1 MADSAPAGA
10 GGAGSAAAAAAAAAS
25 NYKKLKEDFVSNL
38 SGGSAE
44 EVFLVTAVAPVAI
57 LVWSVLQRRHY
68 YFRPYSLLAFVV
80 DFFLNAG
87 AILLATTL
95 YAGQPLLLNGLLLAL
110 ALFILAVPRCR
121 TRHTSRKRPKTQTH
135 DAGSSPTKTAPHDSS
150 SGSITLPKKAYLT
163 TYRGC
168 MMAVT
173 CLAILA
179 VDFRVF
185 PRRFAKVETWGT
197 SLMDMGVGSFVFSGG
212 IVAAR
217 PVLKERASCKS
228 PSLAQRLL
236 ASLRHSLPLLVLGIV
251 RLLSVKGLDYA
262 EHTSEYGVH
271 WNFFFTLGLL
281 PPFVAVAQ
289 AALQVVPSSAALAL
303 VLAGVYQIA
312 LETTSLKAYVLT
324 APRVDLVSKNRE
336 GLASFVGYLAI
347 FLAGQ
352 DTGMYLLP
360 QPARPA
366 NSRSSKKD
374 RGAVAWLRRAL
385 SANRLPAWAALWFFL
400 HQLSIRRGPLGL
412 GLTESRRLANL
423 PYVLW
428 VLSFNTQQ
436 LTMFYLVD
444 RVVFGERPLAQ
455 KHSDRDDAADDE
467 AAAYDYSTSVVLRAL
482 NRNGLLLFLIANLLT
497 GAVNM
502 SVPTLDVSQV
512 AAMAILLGYGA
523 VLVALAVALELKDI
537 TVRL

>member
-1 MADSAPAGA
+1 MADSASS
-10 GGAGSAAAAAAAAAS
+10 GGAAAAAAAAS

-38 SGGSAE
+38 SGGSAG
-44 EVFLVTAVAPVAI
+44 EVFLVTAVAPVAV
-57 LVWSVLQRRHY
+57 LAWSVLQRRHSF
-68 YFRPYSLLAFVV
+68 FRPYTPLAFVV

-87 AILLATTL
+87 AILLAITF
-95 YAGQPLLLNGLLLAL
+95 YADQPLLLNGLLLAQTLFVL
-110 ALFILAVPRCR
+110 ALPRSS
-121 TRHTSRKRPKTQTH
+121 SRPRRVAKKPK
-135 DAGSSPTKTAPHDSS
+135 AAKTAGADANASS
-150 SGSITLPKKAYLT
+150 AATSVSSNALPKKAYLT
-163 TYRGC
+163 TYRGA

-197 SLMDMGVGSFVFSGG
+197 SLMDMGVGSFVFSAGV
-212 IVAAR
+212 VAAR
-217 PVLKERASCKS
+217 SVLKERSSKS
-228 PSLAQRLL
+228 AGPSLARRLL
-236 ASLRHSLPLLVLGIV
+236 TSLRHSLPLIILGVV

-289 AALQVVPSSAALAL
+289 SALQIVPSSAALAL
-303 VLAGVYQIA
+303 LLAGAYQVA
-312 LETTSLKAYVLT
+312 LETTNLKAFVLT

-336 GLASFVGYLAI
+336 GLASFIGYLAI

-360 QPARPA
+360 RAEPASP
-366 NSRSSKKD
+366 SRKGGSTL
-374 RGAVAWLRRAL
+374 AWVRQTL
-385 SANRLPAWAALWFFL
+385 STNRLPVWAAVWFVL
-400 HQLSIRRGPLGL
+400 HQLSIRRGPVGL

-444 RVVFGERPLAQ
+444 KLVFGGEAAAQ
-455 KHSDRDDAADDE
+455 DDKEAKDGESSE
-467 AAAYDYSTSVVLRAL
+467 AAAYNEATSVVLRAL
-482 NRNGLLLFLIANLLT
+482 NRNGLPIFLVANLLT
-497 GAVNM
+497 GLVNM
-502 SVPTLDVSQV
+502 TVPTLDVSQAV
-512 AAMAILLGYGA
+512 SMAILIAYAG
-523 VLVALAVALELKDI
+523 VLAALAVALEVYDLTI
-537 TVRL
+537 RL

>member
-1 MADSAPAGA
+1 MADSASAGA
-10 GGAGSAAAAAAAAAS
+10 GAAAAAAAS

-44 EVFLVTAVAPVAI
+44 EVFLVTTVAPVAI
-57 LVWSVLQRRHY
+57 LAWSVLQRRHSF
-68 YFRPYSLLAFVV
+68 FRPYSPLAFVV
-80 DFFLNAG
+80 DFLLNAG
-87 AILLATTL
+87 AILLAITL
-95 YAGQPLLLNGLLLAL
+95 YADRPLLLNGLLLAL
-110 ALFILAVPRCR
+110 ALFVLALPRS
-121 TRHTSRKRPKTQTH
+121 HRPRRVAKKPKTH
-135 DAGSSPTKTAPHDSS
+135 DAAKTPAKT
-150 SGSITLPKKAYLT
+150 GAKAGTTTSITLPKKAYLT

-179 VDFRVF
+179 VDFRIF

-217 PVLKERASCKS
+217 PVLKEKISQKR
-228 PSLAQRLL
+228 PSLAHRLL
-236 ASLRHSLPLLVLGIV
+236 ASLRHSLPLLVLGFV

-289 AALQVVPSSAALAL
+289 AALQIVPSSAALAL
-303 VLAGVYQIA
+303 FLAGVYQLA

-336 GLASFVGYLAI
+336 GLASFVGYLVI

-360 QPARPA
+360 LAAQSASSQNRNGGTLAR
-366 NSRSSKKD
+366 
-374 RGAVAWLRRAL
+374 LRQTV
-385 SANRLPAWAALWFFL
+385 SANRLLLWATVWFVL

-428 VLSFNTQQ
+428 VLAFNTQQ

-444 RVVFGERPLAQ
+444 RLVFGEGSTGQ
-455 KHSDRDDAADDE
+455 DDSDKKDAVDAE
-467 AAAYDYSTSVVLRAL
+467 AAAYSHSTSVVLRAL
-482 NRNGLLLFLIANLLT
+482 NRNGLLLFLVANLLT
-497 GAVNM
+497 GLVNM
-502 SVPTLDVSQV
+502 TVPTLDVSQV
-512 AAMAILLGYGA
+512 VAMTILLGYGA
-523 VLVALAVALELKDI
+523 VIVALAVVLEVYDI

>member
-1 MADSAPAGA
+1 MADSASSG
-10 GGAGSAAAAAAAAAS
+10 AAAAAAAAAS

-44 EVFLVTAVAPVAI
+44 EVFLVTAVAPVAV
-57 LVWSVLQRRHY
+57 LAWSVLQRRHSF
-68 YFRPYSLLAFVV
+68 FRPYSLLAFVV

-87 AILLATTL
+87 AILLSITA
-95 YAGQPLLLNGLLLAL
+95 YADQPLILLGLILAL
-110 ALFILAVPRCR
+110 TVSVLGLPR
-121 TRHTSRKRPKTQTH
+121 TRPRRVAKKPPKTAASNAAGKTTAKTG
-135 DAGSSPTKTAPHDSS
+135 AGSGSGSS
-150 SGSITLPKKAYLT
+150 SSASALPKKAYLT
-163 TYRGC
+163 TYRGA
-168 MMAVT
+168 MMVIT

-217 PVLKERASCKS
+217 PVLKERASRKS
-228 PSLAQRLL
+228 PSLTSRLL
-236 ASLRHSLPLLVLGIV
+236 ASLRHSLPLLALGFV

-281 PPFVAVAQ
+281 PPFVALAQ
-289 AALQVVPSSAALAL
+289 SALQVVPSSAALAL
-303 VLAGVYQIA
+303 LLAGVYQVA
-312 LETTSLKAYVLT
+312 LETTSLKAFVLT

-336 GLASFVGYLAI
+336 GLASFIGYLAI

-360 QPARPA
+360 RAAQPA
-366 NSRSSKKD
+366 SRSKDSKD
-374 RGAVAWLRRAL
+374 SSVVTRLRQTL
-385 SANRLPAWAALWFFL
+385 SANRLPVWAAVWFVL
-400 HQLSIRRGPLGL
+400 HQLSIRRGPVGL

-428 VLSFNTQQ
+428 VLSFNTLQ

-444 RVVFGERPLAQ
+444 LVVFGGEN
-455 KHSDRDDAADDE
+455 
-467 AAAYDYSTSVVLRAL
+467 AAAQEDKPEKDGVDAETAAYNDSTSVVLRAI
-482 NRNGLLLFLIANLLT
+482 NRNGLPLFLVANLLT
-497 GAVNM
+497 GLVNM
-502 SVPTLDVSQV
+502 TVPTLHVSQPV
-512 AAMAILLGYGA
+512 SMAILILYGA
-523 VLVALAVALELKDI
+523 VVVTLAVALEVYNVTI
-537 TVRL
+537 RL